1 MRFRIERGAL
11 ADAVAWAGRALPART
26 PLPVLGGLL
35 LEASDGRLSVSGH
48 DLEVSA
54 RTAAEADTAEPGRVL
69 VAGRRLL
76 DVCRVLPDGPVECV
90 REGARLAVACGGVR
104 FGLAALPMEDY
115 PALPAVPEVCG
126 ELDAAALAAAVAQTA
141 VAAGRDDTLPVL
153 TGIRIDLHDDTLVLA
168 ATDRYRF
175 AVRTLDWRPLPGRS
189 APGGSAPGGSA
200 PGGSGTGGSGTGG
213 SGTDKAGTDKAATGG
228 SVVVPARRLLDAA
241 RALAGAGTVRLA
253 LDGGVLGLEG
263 GGAAATM
270 RLIDGVLPRHERLF
284 ALDGP
289 AVVVAERAPLAEAV
303 RRVAVV
309 ADRHGPVRLDFSAG
323 SLLLEAGA
331 GDDDTASQR
340 LPAALSGPATHA
352 SFNPAYLADA
362 LGALEAPYVQF
373 SLLGPGQRVLLAGRG
388 TQDGPEEPGHH
399 HLLMALKSAG

>member
-153 TGIRIDLHDDTLVLA
+153 TGVRIDLHDDTLVLA

-189 APGGSAPGGSA
+189 APS
-200 PGGSGTGGSGTGG
+200 G
-213 SGTDKAGTDKAATGG
+213 SGTDKAGTGG

-253 LDGGVLGLEG
+253 LDDGVLGLEG
-263 GGAAATM
+263 GGAVATM

-399 HLLMALKSAG
+399 HLLMALKNAG